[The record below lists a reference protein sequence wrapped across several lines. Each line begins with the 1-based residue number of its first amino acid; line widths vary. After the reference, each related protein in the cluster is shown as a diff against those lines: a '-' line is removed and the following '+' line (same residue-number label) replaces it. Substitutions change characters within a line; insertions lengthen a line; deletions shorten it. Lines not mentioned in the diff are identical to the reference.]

1 MKGKKMNVFDFDGT
15 IYDGDSTRDFF
26 AFCLKK
32 YPRTWLS
39 LPRTGVC
46 AVGFLLHLLPK
57 TGFKQNFYR
66 FLRGVPDIEQAVEQ
80 FWREHM
86 GNIQAWYL
94 EVREQGDLVIS
105 ASPEFLL
112 ETPCKQLGILPPIAS
127 KVDAKT
133 GIYTGVNCHGKE
145 KVRRFREQFGQAS
158 VENFYS
164 DSKSDSPMAE
174 LAVRAFFIRKGQV
187 LPWPW

>member
-1 MKGKKMNVFDFDGT
+1 
-15 IYDGDSTRDFF
+15 
-26 AFCLKK
+26 
-32 YPRTWLS
+32 
-39 LPRTGVC
+39 
-46 AVGFLLHLLPK
+46 
-57 TGFKQNFYR
+57 
-66 FLRGVPDIEQAVEQ
+66 
-80 FWREHM
+80 M

-112 ETPCKQLGILPPIAS
+112 EAPCKRLGILPPIAS

-133 GIYTGVNCHGKE
+133 GNYTGVNCHGKE